1 MIAKLAA
8 SAPAVAACV
17 LLGAVPARA
26 VTTIDCSGICIGLA
40 QTPDIGSITTVA
52 TGAGATGASFAG
64 FYGGFAVSVLA
75 SDPNPVDL
83 ASGTLD
89 VSLPTGFGG
98 TPGPIY
104 VYVTETGL
112 TSPQPTATFL
122 SELSVTSLPSGWS
135 ETETTYV
142 DTTAYGMGTQ
152 LASMTA
158 SASDWKDVTTTAPTA
173 PAGSTFSVTE
183 LFEIFSDGVAGAAL
197 STERVVDPAPAPSIG
212 SGVSSMLAV
221 GGILLGWKLLER
233 RRQA

>member
-1 MIAKLAA
+1 MIPKLAA
-8 SAPAVAACV
+8 SAPAVVTCV
-17 LLGAVPARA
+17 LLGAIPARA
-26 VTTIDCSGICIGLA
+26 TTIEIGLA

-52 TGAGATGASFAG
+52 STGLTGATSVSFAG
-64 FYGGFAVSVLA
+64 FFGGYAVSVLA
-75 SDPNPVDL
+75 SDPSPVDL

-89 VSLPTGFGG
+89 VSLPAGFGAA
-98 TPGPIY
+98 PGAIY

-142 DTTAYGMGTQ
+142 DTTAYGTGTP
-152 LASMTA
+152 LASLTA

-183 LFEIFSDGVAGAAL
+183 LFEIFSDGIVGAAL

-212 SGVSSMLAV
+212 SGISSMLAV

-233 RRQA
+233 RRQS